1 MTPHHEPHAK
11 PGVRSR
17 AFVGMAGD
25 QAMAAEVA
33 SARALGPLRRSD
45 PAAGHEAI
53 AANTPDSHQNCGW
66 VDDAELPGEDDRGW
80 WQDGLGS
87 KM

>member
-1 MTPHHEPHAK
+1 
-11 PGVRSR
+11 
-17 AFVGMAGD
+17 MADD

-53 AANTPDSHQNCGW
+53 AANTPDSHQKRGW
-66 VDDAELPGEDDRGW
+66 LDHGELAGNDDRGGW
-80 WQDGLGS
+80 LVGSAS
-87 KM
+87 KMQKVNDRLPVD